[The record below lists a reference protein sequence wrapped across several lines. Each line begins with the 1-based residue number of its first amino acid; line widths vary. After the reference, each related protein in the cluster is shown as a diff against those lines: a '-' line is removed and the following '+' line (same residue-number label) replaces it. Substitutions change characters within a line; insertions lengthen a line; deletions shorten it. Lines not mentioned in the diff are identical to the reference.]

1 MLTFGPR
8 HVCGPFE
15 LCLCAAVMQ
24 RRRACL
30 SASDGLFK
38 VMHSRALAHVQGYD
52 YPGCQTVNSVVAR
65 PTKASA

>member
-1 MLTFGPR
+1 MY
-8 HVCGPFE
+8 VDPFE

-24 RRRACL
+24 RLRACL
-30 SASDGLFK
+30 SAADKLLK

-52 YPGCQTVNSVVAR
+52 YPGRVTVNSFVAR